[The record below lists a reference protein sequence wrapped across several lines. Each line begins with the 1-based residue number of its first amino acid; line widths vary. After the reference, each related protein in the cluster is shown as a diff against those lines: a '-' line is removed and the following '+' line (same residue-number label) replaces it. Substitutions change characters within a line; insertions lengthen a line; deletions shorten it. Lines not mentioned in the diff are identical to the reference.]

1 MGFPGQGLEV
11 GEQPR
16 CLEAQGM
23 DGKLRLSSRWS
34 RRLSPG
40 CGLAPA
46 LCSPTLLSPQSAS
59 LPLWGRPPS
68 PCDHPQTGPSRTH
81 VLASFPPY
89 IRWASFSSSM
99 SQYLLQN
106 SVTSLPWSF
115 TAFMGG

>member
-1 MGFPGQGLEV
+1 MGFLCEHPGWG
-11 GEQPR
+11 
-16 CLEAQGM
+16 EAQG
-23 DGKLRLSSRWS
+23 DSV
-34 RRLSPG
+34 P
-40 CGLAPA
+40 CGPAPA
-46 LCSPTLLSPQSAS
+46 LMAYSISLSLVPSV
-59 LPLWGRPPS
+59 GRPPLPDIPRAS
-68 PCDHPQTGPSRTH
+68 PGPTH

>member
-1 MGFPGQGLEV
+1 MGGGTR
-11 GEQPR
+11 G
-16 CLEAQGM
+16 
-23 DGKLRLSSRWS
+23 
-34 RRLSPG
+34 LSPT
-40 CGLAPA
+40 CGPAPA
-46 LCSPTLLSPQSAS
+46 LMAYSILLSLVPSE
-59 LPLWGRPPS
+59 GRPPPPHIPRAS
-68 PCDHPQTGPSRTH
+68 PGPTH

>member
-1 MGFPGQGLEV
+1 MGFPSQHL
-11 GEQPR
+11 
-16 CLEAQGM
+16 
-23 DGKLRLSSRWS
+23 LSSLQA
-34 RRLSPG
+34 RRAEGRLGGLPVRVPRAGGGTRGLSPV
-40 CGLAPA
+40 
-46 LCSPTLLSPQSAS
+46 
-59 LPLWGRPPS
+59 WPS
-68 PCDHPQTGPSRTH
+68 PSPYGLQHLAQPGPLSGETTLPHIPRASPGPTH